1 MENNMTLRLTFLDDK
16 GKKKNLLVAE
26 PAENLSVDQV
36 KTAMAGI
43 RDANVF
49 GMKRAIIIEPS
60 IRLLI
65 LNARF
70 VLCLELG
77 LPNLKMVIRRTISW
91 FRGHFG

>member
-49 GMKRAIIIEPS
+49 GDE
-60 IRLLI
+60 
-65 LNARF
+65 
-70 VLCLELG
+70 EG
-77 LPNLKMVIRRTISW
+77 DYYRTIDSAAYIE
-91 FRGHFG
+91 RTVRTLFGAGATKSEDGDKENN